1 VRIAMLAP
9 PWIPVPAPGYGGIEE
24 VVYLLCDGLVSIGH
38 DVTLFAAPSSASL
51 ADVHPLLKESHPD
64 EIERTRWEID
74 HVARAF
80 AEIDAAA
87 DEGRPYDVVHDHCGY
102 AALAMADR
110 LQTPI
115 VHTLHG
121 PFDEAYRDFYAT
133 HASKGTIVAI
143 SHSQLE
149 EAPPELRDATV
160 VHNPLR
166 FSEWRLQERRGDR
179 VLWIGR
185 MAPIKGPH
193 RAIAAAREAGVP
205 LVIAGPVQPGQEG
218 FFADEVEPHVDG
230 ERVIYAGELGG
241 TEKQEAYRDAR
252 AMLMPIRW
260 AEPFGMVIAESMA
273 CGTPVIAFREGSARE
288 LIVDGVNGF
297 LVDDEHEMAAAIG
310 RVGEIDRAGCR
321 ANAEERFDVSTVVRA
336 YEEVYER
343 ARTRILRRGEERARR
358 PSGLPPR
365 APRAARA
372 ARAARIWTHR

>member
-24 VVYLLCDGLVSIGH
+24 VVRLLCDGLVSNGH
-38 DVTLFAAPSSASL
+38 DVALFAPPSSDSL
-51 ADVHPLLKESHPD
+51 AEVHPVLEQCHPD
-64 EIERTRWEID
+64 EIERSRWEVD

-87 DEGRPYDVVHDHCGY
+87 AEGRPYDVVHDHCGY
-102 AALAMADR
+102 AAIAMADR

-121 PFDEAYRDFYAT
+121 PFDDAYRDFYAA
-133 HASKGTIVAI
+133 HANKATIVAI

-149 EAPPELRDATV
+149 EAPPELHDATV

-166 FSEWRLQERRGDR
+166 FSEWRLQDRPGDH

-205 LVIAGPVQPGQEG
+205 LVIAGPVQSGQEE
-218 FFADEVEPHVDG
+218 FFAEEVAPHIDG

-241 TEKQEAYRDAR
+241 EEKQEAYRDAR
-252 AMLMPIRW
+252 AMVMPIRW

-288 LIVDGVNGF
+288 LIIDGVNGF
-297 LVDDEHEMAAAIG
+297 LVDDEHEMAAAIT
-310 RVGEIDRAGCR
+310 RVGEIDRLRCR
-321 ANAEERFDVSTVVRA
+321 ANAEERFDVSTVVHA
-336 YEEVYER
+336 YERVYER
-343 ARTRILRRGEERARR
+343 ALTPALQHGQERARLR
-358 PSGLPPR
+358 PATRSGPPPR
-365 APRAARA
+365 APRPARV
-372 ARAARIWTHR
+372 

>member
-9 PWIPVPAPGYGGIEE
+9 PWIPVPAAGYGGIEE
-24 VVYLLCDGLVSIGH
+24 VVRLLCDGLVADGH
-38 DVTLFAAPSSASL
+38 DVTLFAAPSSDSL
-51 ADVHPLLKESHPD
+51 AHVHPVLEDSHPD
-64 EIERTRWEID
+64 EIERSRWEVD

-87 DEGRPYDVVHDHCGY
+87 GEGRPYDIVHDHCGY
-102 AALAMADR
+102 AAIAMADR
-110 LQTPI
+110 LETPI

-121 PFDEAYRDFYAT
+121 PFDDPYRDFYAT
-133 HASKGTIVAI
+133 HAYKGTIVAI

-166 FSEWRLQERRGDR
+166 FSEWQLQEEPGDH

-205 LVIAGPVQPGQEG
+205 LVIAGPVQPGQEE
-218 FFADEVEPHVDG
+218 FFAEEVEPHIDG
-230 ERVIYAGELGG
+230 EHVISAGELGG
-241 TEKQEAYRDAR
+241 EEKQAAYRDAR

-297 LVDDEHEMAAAIG
+297 LVDDEREMAAAIT
-310 RVGEIDRAGCR
+310 RIGEIDRAGCR
-321 ANAEERFDVSTVVRA
+321 ANAEERFNVSTVVSDYERVYARA
-336 YEEVYER
+336 RAGALRAAWGREPAR
-343 ARTRILRRGEERARR
+343 ARTR
-358 PSGLPPR
+358 SGPPPR
-365 APRAARA
+365 APRAARL
-372 ARAARIWTHR
+372 